1 MVDEVKFR
9 HEQKYICSTEDMEIL
24 NTALSSVTKI
34 DPNAGDTGWYHIRS
48 IYFDDLFDSC
58 LRENEDGVSPREKW
72 RIRSYNCDKSRLS
85 LECKRKEYG
94 MIRKTSCLI
103 SQNEFEEL
111 LGGRFVWDPDRPVL
125 NRFCMRMASNGMTP
139 KVVVGYDRMPFVC
152 SNGNVRV
159 TFDCHIFSSPDIED
173 FFEEHVRKRMV
184 LPHGQHLLEVKF
196 DEFLPDYIYH
206 AVQLTNMRTETFSKY
221 YLCRK
226 YAI

>member
-1 MVDEVKFR
+1 MAERNISVVDEVKFR

-24 NTALSSVTKI
+24 NTALSAVAER

-58 LRENEDGVSPREKW
+58 LRENEDGVSSREKW

-111 LGGRFVWDPDRPVL
+111 LGGAICL
-125 NRFCMRMASNGMTP
+125 GSG
-139 KVVVGYDRMPFVC
+139 
-152 SNGNVRV
+152 
-159 TFDCHIFSSPDIED
+159 SSGPESFLHAHGIERHD
-173 FFEEHVRKRMV
+173 
-184 LPHGQHLLEVKF
+184 
-196 DEFLPDYIYH
+196 
-206 AVQLTNMRTETFSKY
+206 TEG
-221 YLCRK
+221 CGGV
-226 YAI
+226 